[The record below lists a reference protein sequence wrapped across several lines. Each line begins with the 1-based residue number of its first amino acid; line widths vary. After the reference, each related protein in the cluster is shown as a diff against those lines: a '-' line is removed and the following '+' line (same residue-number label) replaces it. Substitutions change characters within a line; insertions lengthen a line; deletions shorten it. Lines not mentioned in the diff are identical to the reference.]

1 MYFKCSY
8 YGIITHSKQNL
19 RDKRVG
25 GSLDR
30 DLAEIYRVE
39 TQTLSQTVQ
48 RNIERFPSDFMF
60 QHRWKET
67 DLKQLIDCL
76 RKDKNIAFEQIRF
89 YPQKQPQ
96 SAAGLEYTV

>member
-1 MYFKCSY
+1 
-8 YGIITHSKQNL
+8 
-19 RDKRVG
+19 
-25 GSLDR
+25 
-30 DLAEIYRVE
+30 
-39 TQTLSQTVQ
+39 
-48 RNIERFPSDFMF
+48 MF

-89 YPQKQPQ
+89 YPQNQPQ